1 MGDAAHPYHVF
12 DFTLSRGRD
21 GPKYF
26 LQDYN
31 QVLLADAYGGY
42 DGVVAGNAIVRA
54 GCWAHQRRKFVD
66 AASWRTREVLSTP
79 RIQAGLVRFADKA
92 RKVPPD
98 IRRVLLN
105 ACFTYI

>member
-1 MGDAAHPYHVF
+1 MGDAAHPYNVF

-26 LQDYN
+26 LKGYN

-54 GCWAHQRRKFVD
+54 GCWVSVYSRPSGK
-66 AASWRTREVLSTP
+66 
-79 RIQAGLVRFADKA
+79 
-92 RKVPPD
+92 
-98 IRRVLLN
+98 
-105 ACFTYI
+105 